1 MTLESSLPYLSLA
14 TALAAG
20 VMAGRAPSRA
30 EPVLKTAAL
39 ATLALFAYFRWIA
52 PSSIAAALVLNAI
65 GTAGLAR
72 GAERWRRPA
81 IALVVVAWL
90 VFAWLFMSTGDG
102 WQALFGDG
110 VRGGL
115 LAMVLIGAGLGLRR
129 LWPSIVPP
137 RAGAIAEAAA
147 LTLMAASVLTLDWE
161 FWPAMLGAL
170 GVVAAEALLLAGAS
184 GHRPGEGPNVRRAAW
199 ALSYLGQAA
208 MAYAFLK

>member
-14 TALAAG
+14 AALAAG
-20 VMAGRAPSRA
+20 VAAGRAPTRA
-30 EPVLKTAAL
+30 EPALKAAAL
-39 ATLALFAYFRWIA
+39 AALALFAYFRWIA
-52 PSSIAAALVLNAI
+52 PSSIAVGLVLNAI

-72 GAERWRRPA
+72 GPERWRRPA
-81 IALVVVAWL
+81 IALVVAAWL

-102 WQALFGDG
+102 WQGLFGDG
-110 VRGGL
+110 ARGGL
-115 LAMVLIGAGLGLRR
+115 LAVVLIGAGLGMRR

-137 RAGAIAEAAA
+137 WAGPVAEAAA

-161 FWPAMLGAL
+161 FWPAMLGTL
-170 GVVAAEALLLAGAS
+170 GVVVAEALLLTGAC
-184 GHRPGEGPNVRRAAW
+184 GRWPGEGPSVRRAAW